1 MPRLNLMMLMKM
13 LVRPISI
20 TLIAASL
27 LLTGCGELDL
37 AMGPLLNTVSFSGA
51 QITPNADGDNDVV
64 EIQYSLRRPADVS
77 IYFDDAAGERY
88 YFREARRRAPG
99 DYSVFWG
106 GVVDQPQL
114 MATDYGPVEVLS
126 RVLPDGDYT
135 WTVEAI
141 GDDAVV
147 ETVSGQITL
156 VDGDTELPALSNF
169 AVTPQ
174 VFRPNQ
180 DGLADDRVSIG
191 YYLTKD
197 VESINLFL
205 QHPERPEL
213 RFFIAE
219 EPGLVEPT
227 ARGYHDYSYDGGVD
241 LNAEPPP
248 NDTYQLVGEAR
259 DAAGN
264 AVRVTRDLTIEE
276 GGKPRADV
284 VGGEID
290 WEDESGRVALRTLG
304 DKLCFTTYVANESLV
319 PIRTSGP
326 WPGQEYHFGENYNTL
341 ATAQDNP
348 SWLQQD
354 GAWRFGINFD
364 TTGVDFPFRWAV
376 GRQEDLERRVVDG
389 QEQWY
394 LMPGKRGE
402 VSGCIVLDAKP
413 PTGTRFWWGGL
424 IHQGVEVVN
433 NNIDQISVQLGLP

>member
-1 MPRLNLMMLMKM
+1 MIRKRILLIPVLLGWLATAML
-13 LVRPISI
+13 L
-20 TLIAASL
+20 AA
-27 LLTGCGELDL
+27 CGELDL
-37 AMGPLLNTVSFSGA
+37 AAGPLLHDVTFA
-51 QITPNADGDNDVV
+51 TEEITPNADGDNDVV
-64 EIQYSLRRPADVS
+64 EIRYSLRRPAAVS
-77 IYFDDAAGERY
+77 IYFDDTNGARY
-88 YFREARRRAPG
+88 YFRTARRRAPG
-99 DYSVFWG
+99 DYSVLWG
-106 GVVDQPQL
+106 GAVDQPQV
-114 MATDYGPVEVLS
+114 METDYGPVEVLS
-126 RVLPDGDYT
+126 RVLPDGVYT
-135 WTVEAI
+135 YTVEAI
-141 GDDAVV
+141 DDDGMTAR
-147 ETVSGQITL
+147 TTGQITL
-156 VDGDTELPALSNF
+156 AEADTLLPELKNF
-169 AVTPQ
+169 AVVPQ

-197 VESINLFL
+197 AESVTLFL
-205 QHPERPEL
+205 QHPERAEL
-213 RFFIAE
+213 RYFIAE

-248 NDTYQLVGEAR
+248 DGLYKLVGEAR

-264 AVRVTRDLTIEE
+264 VVRVVRDLTLEE

-290 WEDESGRVALRTLG
+290 WLDESNRVVMRALG
-304 DKLCFTTYVANESLV
+304 DKLCFTTYVANESQV

-341 ATAQDNP
+341 AAAQDDP

-376 GRQEDLERRVVDG
+376 GRQEDLERRMVDG
-389 QEQWY
+389 EDQWY

-402 VSGCIVLDAKP
+402 VSGCIVLDSKLP
-413 PTGTRFWWGGL
+413 IGTRFWWGGL
-424 IHQGVEVVN
+424 IHQGVAVVN
-433 NNIDQISVQLGLP
+433 NNIDQINVQLGVP

>member
-1 MPRLNLMMLMKM
+1 MMGNKRVL
-13 LVRPISI
+13 RP
-20 TLIAASL
+20 L
-27 LLTGCGELDL
+27 LLAVCASFLLLAGCGELDF
-37 AMGPLLNTVSFSGA
+37 AVGPLLHNVSFSGA
-51 QITPNADGDNDVV
+51 EITPNADGSDDVV
-64 EIQYSLRRPADVS
+64 EIRYSLRRAADVS
-77 IYFDDAAGERY
+77 IFFDDAVGTRH
-88 YFREARRRAPG
+88 YFRDTRRRAPG

-106 GVVDQPQL
+106 GVVDQPEL
-114 MATDYGPVEVLS
+114 MQTDYGPVEVLS

-135 WTVEAI
+135 WTVAART
-141 GDDAVV
+141 DDGATESV
-147 ETVSGQITL
+147 TGTIRL
-156 VDGDTELPALSNF
+156 VDGDTNLPELQNF
-169 AVTPQ
+169 AVVPQ

-197 VESINLFL
+197 VDSINLFL
-205 QHPERPEL
+205 QDPVRAEL
-213 RFFIAE
+213 RYFIAE

-248 NDTYQLVGEAR
+248 DGVYQLVGEAR

-264 AVRVTRDLTIEE
+264 AVRVTRDLAIEE

-290 WEDESGRVALRTLG
+290 WSDESNRVVLRTLG
-304 DKLCFTTYVANESLV
+304 EKLCFKAYVANESLV

-326 WPGQEYHFGENYNTL
+326 WPGQEYRFSENYNTL
-341 ATAQDNP
+341 ATREDEP

-364 TTGVDFPFRWAV
+364 TTGVDFPYRWAI

-389 QEQWY
+389 RDQWY

-402 VSGCIVLDAKP
+402 VSGCIVLDEKP

-424 IHQGVEVVN
+424 IHQGVEVAN
-433 NNIDQISVQLGLP
+433 NNIDRISVELGLP

>member
-1 MPRLNLMMLMKM
+1 MKRTNLWFYTVAPAL
-13 LVRPISI
+13 L
-20 TLIAASL
+20 AAAL
-27 LLTGCGELDL
+27 LLAGCGELDL
-37 AMGPLLNTVSFSGA
+37 AVGPLLHTVSFSGD

-64 EIQYSLRRPADVS
+64 EIRYSLRRPADVS
-77 IYFDDAAGERY
+77 IYFDDAAGNRY
-88 YFREARRRAPG
+88 FFREARRRAPG
-99 DYSVFWG
+99 DYSVLWG
-106 GVVDQPQL
+106 GVVDQPQV
-114 MATDYGPVEVLS
+114 METDYGPVEVLS
-126 RVLPDGDYT
+126 RVLPDGVYT
-135 WTVEAI
+135 WTVAAV
-141 GDDAVV
+141 DDGGAT
-147 ETVSGQITL
+147 ESTTGQIAL
-156 VDGDTELPALSNF
+156 AEGDTELPELSNF

-205 QHPERPEL
+205 QHPERAEL

-227 ARGYHDYSYDGGVD
+227 ERGYHDYSYDGGVD

-248 NDTYQLVGEAR
+248 NDTYLLVGEAR

-264 AVRVTRDLTIEE
+264 AVRVTRELTLEE

-284 VGGEID
+284 IGGEID
-290 WEDESGRVALRTLG
+290 WVDESNRVVLRALG
-304 DKLCFTTYVANESLV
+304 DKLCFSAIVANESQV

-326 WPGQEYHFGENYNTL
+326 WPGQEYRFGENYNTL
-341 ATAQDNP
+341 AAAQDDP
-348 SWLQQD
+348 SFLQQD

-376 GRQEDLERRVVDG
+376 GRPEDLERRVIDG
-389 QEQWY
+389 REQWY
-394 LMPGKRGE
+394 LMPGQRGE
-402 VSGCIVLDAKP
+402 VSGCIVLDARP
-413 PTGTRFWWGGL
+413 PIGTRFWWGGL

-433 NNIDQISVQLGLP
+433 NNIDQINVQLGLP

>member
-1 MPRLNLMMLMKM
+1 MPRLNLMMCMK
-13 LVRPISI
+13 LIVRPISMI
-20 TLIAASL
+20 LIMATL
-27 LLTGCGELDL
+27 LLAGCGELDL
-37 AMGPLLNTVSFSGA
+37 TLGPLLSTVSFSGA

-64 EIQYSLRRPADVS
+64 EIQYSLRRPAAVS
-77 IYFDDAAGERY
+77 IYFDDAAGARY

-114 MATDYGPVEVLS
+114 MTTDYGPVEVLS

-135 WTVEAI
+135 WTVEAV
-141 GDDAVV
+141 GDDGVV
-147 ETVSGQITL
+147 ESVNGQITL
-156 VDGDTELPALSNF
+156 VDGDTELPELSNF
-169 AVTPQ
+169 AVVPQ

-205 QHPERPEL
+205 QHPERAEL
-213 RFFIAE
+213 RYFIAE

-264 AVRVTRDLTIEE
+264 SVRVTRDLTLEE

-341 ATAQDNP
+341 ATAQDEP

-424 IHQGVEVVN
+424 IHQGVAVVN
-433 NNIDQISVQLGLP
+433 NNIDQISVQLGVP